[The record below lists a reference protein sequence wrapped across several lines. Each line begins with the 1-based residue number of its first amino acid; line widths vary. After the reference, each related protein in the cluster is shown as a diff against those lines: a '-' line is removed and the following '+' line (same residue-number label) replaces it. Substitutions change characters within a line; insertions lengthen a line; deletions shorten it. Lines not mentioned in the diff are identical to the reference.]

1 MSTVALLKTL
11 EDRLIW
17 AKPIAEQLGISRE
30 RVGSI
35 IPEVLEMRKLSVKW
49 VPKSLNADQKRQ
61 SSLSSEQ
68 ILEIFHVDLND
79 YLSRLATINETWLYH
94 NEPETIQQYLEWR
107 HSGSPHSKYF
117 ECKNPRESLSSQ
129 FFGIK
134 TASSSLSIF
143 QRAKLTVRSITYLSW
158 YN

>member
-1 MSTVALLKTL
+1 LSTVALLKTL

-49 VPKSLNADQKRQ
+49 VPKSLKTEQELQ
-61 SSLSSEQ
+61 SSLPSEQ
-68 ILEIFHVDLND
+68 ILEIFRVDLND

-94 NEPETIQQYLEWR
+94 NDPETIQQYLKWR
-107 HSGSPHSKYF
+107 HSGSPRSKYF
-117 ECKNPRESLSSQ
+117 ECKYPRESLSPQ
-129 FFGIK
+129 YFGIK

-143 QRAKLTVRSITYLSW
+143 QRATLTVRSITYLSW